1 MAAVE
6 TKAAPVASDD
16 KEMLISGSEACAEA
30 LTLADIDV
38 VTAYPIRPYDTVMQ
52 AIAKKIAN
60 GQLVAE
66 YIVAEG
72 EHSQFEIVKHA
83 STVGARVFC
92 GSSGVGWMYAMECLT
107 VTPPLR
113 VPMVC
118 MVGNRAL
125 DDPGAFGVEHNDA
138 LVVRDLGLDAD
149 LGRHRAGDARHHA
162 PRVPDRRGPAGVP
175 AHRDLGR
182 RRLPDAFADHRAGPD
197 PGQGRPIPAAYNRG
211 DLLLH
216 PDNPITVAPQA
227 NEDWVIEIRRQN
239 DEAMKRAS
247 TVIEEAYAD
256 FRKVFGRGPE
266 NPWFEEYMTED
277 ADVILVGMG
286 TISLP
291 FKVGIRNM
299 RAQGKKVGLVRPR
312 WFRPF
317 PTDRLVKALSRAGA
331 IGVIDRDYSFGSP
344 FDSGVVANEIRA
356 AMYNADK
363 RPPLLSF
370 ICGLGGREVTLE
382 DVYKAADMCYAAAAV
397 REVRRQDPLAR
408 GARVATSRA
417 DKETDTWP
425 RHSPTRRRSSS
436 PSRASSG
443 SPSRST
449 SLPGTARARAASR
462 PSS

>member
-1 MAAVE
+1 MAVA
-6 TKAAPVASDD
+6 TQTAAQAED
-16 KEMLISGSEACAEA
+16 KELLISGSEAVAEGLA
-30 LTLADIDV
+30 LADIDV
-38 VTAYPIRPYDTVMQ
+38 VTGYPIRPYDTVIQ

-92 GSSGVGWMYAMECLT
+92 GSSGVGWAYAMECLV

-118 MVGNRAL
+118 LVGNRAL

-138 LVVRDLGLDAD
+138 LFVRDLGWMLCWIDTSQEAID
-149 LGRHRAGDARHHA
+149 TTLIAY
-162 PRVPDRRGPAGVP
+162 RVAEDRRVLLPLAISADGAFLTHSQALTMVP
-175 AHRDLGR
+175 PKSKVERF
-182 RRLPDAFADHRAGPD
+182 LPRYD
-197 PGQGRPIPAAYNRG
+197 RG
-211 DLLLH
+211 ELLLH

-239 DEAMKRAS
+239 DEAMKRAY

-256 FRKVFGRGPE
+256 FRRVFGRGPE

-277 ADVILVGMG
+277 AEIILVGMG

-291 FKVGIRNM
+291 MKVGIRNL
-299 RAQGKKVGLVRPR
+299 RAQGKKVGLLRLR

-317 PTDRLVKALSRAGA
+317 PFEQVAAVLSRAHA
-331 IGVIDRDYSFGSP
+331 IGVVDRDYSFGSP
-344 FDSGVVANEIRA
+344 FASGVVATEIRA
-356 AMYNADK
+356 ALYNSEK

-382 DVYKAADMCYAAAAV
+382 DVYHATDLCYNAAKTGKSDAKTRWLGV
-397 REVRRQDPLAR
+397 RE
-408 GARVATSRA
+408 
-417 DKETDTWP
+417 
-425 RHSPTRRRSSS
+425 
-436 PSRASSG
+436 
-443 SPSRST
+443 
-449 SLPGTARARAASR
+449 
-462 PSS
+462 

>member
-1 MAAVE
+1 MAVAMRP
-6 TKAAPVASDD
+6 PVAHDGD
-16 KEMLISGSEACAEA
+16 VERLLSGSEACAEA
-30 LTLADIDV
+30 LALADIDV

-60 GQLVAE
+60 GKLVAE

-113 VPMVC
+113 VPMVA

-138 LVVRDLGLDAD
+138 LAVRDLGWMLIWVDTAQEMLDTTLLAY
-149 LGRHRAGDARHHA
+149 RIAE
-162 PRVPDRRGPAGVP
+162 DRRVLLPIAISADGAFLTHSQALVSVP
-175 AHRDLGR
+175 AEEKVKRF
-182 RRLPDAFADHRAGPD
+182 LPP
-197 PGQGRPIPAAYNRG
+197 YNRHE
-211 DLLLH
+211 LQLH

-239 DEAMKRAS
+239 DAAMERAY

-277 ADVILVGMG
+277 AEVILMGMG

-291 FKVGIRNM
+291 FKVGIREM
-299 RAQGKKVGLVRPR
+299 RKQGKKVGLIRQR

-317 PTDRLVKALSRAGA
+317 ATERLVAALSRAKVVG
-331 IGVIDRDYSFGSP
+331 IIDRDYSFGSP
-344 FDSGVVANEIRA
+344 FGSGVLANEVRA
-356 AMYNADK
+356 ALYHAPHH
-363 RPPLLSF
+363 PPLLSF

-382 DVYKAADMCYAAAAV
+382 DVYKATDMCYAAAASGTSPSKTTWLGV
-397 REVRRQDPLAR
+397 RE
-408 GARVATSRA
+408 
-417 DKETDTWP
+417 
-425 RHSPTRRRSSS
+425 
-436 PSRASSG
+436 
-443 SPSRST
+443 
-449 SLPGTARARAASR
+449 
-462 PSS
+462 

>member
-1 MAAVE
+1 MAVL
-6 TKAAPVASDD
+6 TPPAATAPAED
-16 KEMLISGSEACAEA
+16 KELLISGSEATAEA

-92 GSSGVGWMYAMECLT
+92 GSSGVGWMYAMECLV

-113 VPMVC
+113 VPMVA

-138 LVVRDLGLDAD
+138 LVVRDLGWMLIWVDTAQEMLDTTLLAY
-149 LGRHRAGDARHHA
+149 RIAE
-162 PRVPDRRGPAGVP
+162 DRRVLLPIAMSADGAFLTHSQTLTMVP
-175 AHRDLGR
+175 PKWKVDKF
-182 RRLPDAFADHRAGPD
+182 LPP
-197 PGQGRPIPAAYNRG
+197 YNRG
-211 DLLLH
+211 ELLLH
-216 PDNPITVAPQA
+216 PDNPISVAPQA

-239 DEAMKRAS
+239 DEAMKRS
-247 TVIEEAYAD
+247 VGVIEEAYAE

-277 ADVILVGMG
+277 AEIILVGMG

-291 FKVGIRNM
+291 MKVGIRKM
-299 RAQGKKVGLVRPR
+299 RSEGKKVGLIRLR

-317 PTDRLVKALSRAGA
+317 PTERLAKALSKAKA
-331 IGVIDRDYSFGSP
+331 IGVVDRDYSFGSP
-344 FDSGVVANEIRA
+344 FNSGVAANEIRA
-356 AMYNADK
+356 ALYNAEK
-363 RPPLLSF
+363 RPPLVSF

-382 DVYKAADMCYAAAAV
+382 DVYKATDICYNAAKTGKSETKTLWLGV
-397 REVRRQDPLAR
+397 RE
-408 GARVATSRA
+408 
-417 DKETDTWP
+417 
-425 RHSPTRRRSSS
+425 
-436 PSRASSG
+436 
-443 SPSRST
+443 
-449 SLPGTARARAASR
+449 
-462 PSS
+462 